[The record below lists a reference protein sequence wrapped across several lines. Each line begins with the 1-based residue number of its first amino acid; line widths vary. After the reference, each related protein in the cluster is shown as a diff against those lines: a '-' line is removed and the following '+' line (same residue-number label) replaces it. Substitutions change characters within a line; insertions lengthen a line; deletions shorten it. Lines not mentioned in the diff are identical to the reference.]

1 MKKLINTIFYVVTS
15 MILVIAFVMSIIEI
29 RLLISG
35 DFLLCENVIV
45 GFVKYLLRL
54 IISLC
59 FVFVMISELF
69 KSIQQIH
76 FINNNLY
83 FIEWLLF
90 VSSIVVL
97 LYGTNYIGLVTF
109 IFSSLFILFKTLKR
123 QINNKN

>member
-35 DFLLCENVIV
+35 DFFLCENVIV

-69 KSIQQIH
+69 KSIQRIH